1 MATSSVTDRLR
12 GLPRWVALVVVG
24 LLVIATVAALRG
36 GGGGVRTV
44 SADFSRAVQIFP
56 HSEVRILGVP
66 VGEVTAVIPEGNTV
80 RVEMEYDDA
89 YKVPAE
95 AQAVIITPTLTADRF
110 VQLTPAYTDGEVLAD
125 GARIEV
131 QDTDTPIELDRIY
144 RSLVDVTRALGPNG
158 VNRNGTLDEVLTAG
172 SKFLEGRGQQGNETI
187 LNMSKALQTFGD
199 GSGDLFAT
207 VRALDSFTQTL
218 AANDQA
224 VGQFM
229 DNLGAVSQQLAG
241 EKEELSAVLDNLAG
255 VLGRV
260 QRFVRDN
267 RELLVKDVED
277 LTTIVRILAEEK
289 TALRQVLDIGPSA
302 MGNLAIAFDPES
314 GTIGSRL
321 RAEQNAAALDQ
332 TLCLLVRGGGI
343 PQAETACELFKL
355 LLKPFVDAD
364 PINNASARL
373 AGETSSGATSVRYG
387 GARSARDLSGL
398 MGSAG

>member
-1 MATSSVTDRLR
+1 MALSTVTDRLR
-12 GLPRWVALVVVG
+12 GMPRWVAPAVVG
-24 LLVIATVAALRG
+24 LLVVATFVALRG
-36 GGGGVRTV
+36 VGGGVRTV

-80 RVEMEYDDA
+80 RVEMEYDDD
-89 YKVPAE
+89 YKVPAD

-131 QDTDTPIELDRIY
+131 QDTGTPIELDRIY

-158 VNRNGTLDEVLTAG
+158 VNRKGTLNEVLTSG
-172 SKFLEGRGQQGNETI
+172 SKFLEGRGQQGNDTI
-187 LNMSKALQTFGD
+187 VNLSKAMQTFGD

-207 VRALDSFTQTL
+207 VRALDSFTQAL
-218 AANDQA
+218 AADDED
-224 VGQFM
+224 VGRFM

-241 EKEELSAVLDNLAG
+241 EKEELNAVLDNLAG

-277 LTTIVRILAEEK
+277 LTTIVRILAEEQE
-289 TALRQVLDIGPSA
+289 ALRQVLDIAPSA
-302 MGNLAIAFDPES
+302 MGNLAVAFNPET

-321 RAEQNAAALDQ
+321 RAEQNVAALDK
-332 TLCLLVRGGGI
+332 TLCLLVRGGGV
-343 PQAETACELFKL
+343 PQAETACELFEAL
-355 LLKPFVDAD
+355 LRPLLDAS
-364 PINNASARL
+364 PVGNASARL
-373 AGETSSGATSVRYG
+373 AGETSTQVQSVRYG
-387 GARSARDLSGL
+387 ASRSARDLSGL
-398 MGSAG
+398 MGGAE